1 MIQCKIGVLTERTG
15 DRMKAFLILEDGTVF
30 EGIHIGAQKEIISEI
45 VFNTSMAGYLEVLT
59 DPSYAGQ
66 AVCMTYPLI
75 GNYGVCREDM
85 ESGKAWPDGFIV
97 RELSRIPS
105 NFRCDMTIQEFL
117 MENDMPG
124 IAGIDTRALT
134 KILREKGTMNGMITT
149 DENYRLEEILP
160 KLKVYTTGKVVDIV
174 TCKEKYTLIAAREL
188 SDNGPISG
196 SSQFRKEEYERG
208 IREKKPSMV
217 RELNGRGLKVAL
229 LDLGAKDNIAKSLAA
244 RGCEVTVYPAG
255 TKAQE
260 IIDEEPDGIMLSN
273 GPGDPK
279 ECTEVIAEIKKL
291 YDTDITIFAICLGH
305 QLMALATGADT
316 YKMKYGHRGGNHPV
330 KDLETGRVYISSQNH
345 GYVVDMDKL
354 DPKVAVP
361 AFVNV
366 NDGTNEG
373 LSYTGKNIFTVQFH
387 PEACPGPQDSGDLFD
402 RFINMMK
409 TKSNSK

>member
-1 MIQCKIGVLTERTG
+1 MRDIAYEYDIYIMERTG

-30 EGIHIGAQKEIISEI
+30 EGLHIGARGEIISEI

-75 GNYGVCREDM
+75 GNYGVCKEDM
-85 ESGKAWPDGFIV
+85 ESRKAWPDGFIV

-117 MENDMPG
+117 MENEMPG

-149 DENYRLEEILP
+149 NENYQLDEILP
-160 KLKVYTTGKVVDIV
+160 KLKAYTTGKVVDIV
-174 TCKEKYTLIAAREL
+174 TCKEKYTLAAATKL

-196 SSQFRKEEYERG
+196 SSQFKREEYEKG
-208 IREKKPSMV
+208 IREKRPSMV
-217 RELNGRGLKVAL
+217 RELNGQGLKVAL

-260 IIDEEPDGIMLSN
+260 IIDTNPDGIMLSN

-279 ECTEVIAEIKKL
+279 ECTEVITEIKKL

-345 GYVVDMDKL
+345 GYVVDIDKL

-361 AFVNV
+361 AFINV

-402 RFINMMK
+402 RFISMMRR
-409 TKSNSK
+409 